1 MANLRNLDAP
11 ASVRVWDP
19 LVRLIHW
26 ALAATVIFALM
37 SDQSR
42 SLHKLAGY
50 IAAGLV
56 LLRILWGFVGSPHAR
71 FGDFV
76 RSPAAVLAY
85 LKDVALRH
93 PRRYL
98 GHNPAGGVMILALL
112 GLVLVASFSGWLSQ
126 TDRFFGVFWVEAI
139 HAGSANLLI
148 GLVVLHVLGVIISS
162 LLHGENLIRAMFTG
176 RKPAETYSDAMQREV
191 EEA

>member
-1 MANLRNLDAP
+1 MANLRNLGAP

-56 LLRILWGFVGSPHAR
+56 LLRLLWGFVGSPHAR

-76 RSPAAVLAY
+76 RSPGTVLAY
-85 LKDVALRH
+85 LKDVAFRH

-176 RKPAETYSDAMQREV
+176 RKPVEVYSDAPRPGP